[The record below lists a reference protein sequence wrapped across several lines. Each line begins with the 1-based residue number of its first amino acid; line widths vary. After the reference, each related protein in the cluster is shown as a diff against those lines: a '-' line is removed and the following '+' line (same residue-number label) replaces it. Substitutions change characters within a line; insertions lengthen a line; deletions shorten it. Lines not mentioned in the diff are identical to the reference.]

1 MNYTLKK
8 YHDSKD
14 RHYKAVQFRPNVS
27 VVLGAKGNSI
37 GEVASL
43 LSRLED

>member
-1 MNYTLKK
+1 MTAKTVITL
-8 YHDSKD
+8 
-14 RHYKAVQFRPNVS
+14 VQFRPNVS
-27 VVLGAKGNSI
+27 VVLGAKGNNI